1 MDSAERILVR
11 NMRTSKYNFFCK
23 VAGRQFVYQLLS
35 GSLLQID
42 EELYAALQTENLS
55 TIPDSVQATLKSS
68 NILIDDDLNEVD
80 VVIAANLRARYRS
93 SVLRVTVMPT
103 LACNFNCWYCYERHT
118 PSRMADEAAEAT
130 VRFVK
135 RQLEQNAK
143 KGLVLDWFGGEP
155 LLCFDGVIL
164 PMQQQLL
171 AWCKV
176 RGIAV
181 QSMMTTNGSLI
192 TPTMA
197 DQMEEIGLRQFQITL
212 DGGRLHHN
220 RTRFS
225 TSIANSYDTIIQNV
239 KTLCERID
247 SPTIE
252 LRINYTAKNVES
264 LAEILDDLDDSL
276 RPYVSLS
283 PHIVWQ
289 EADNVPSMRAA
300 LERFEEAA
308 HARGFTVMQSIP
320 TVRST
325 TCYTENADQFMV
337 NYNLDVYKCT
347 ARDFDGR
354 FSIGKI
360 NLDGQFKPNGLFYR
374 YLASPSPF
382 TQQSDCLDCSYLPCC
397 LCGLSCP
404 QKQLEGTAPQC
415 DREAIKTT
423 IERHIKHKLNA

>member
-1 MDSAERILVR
+1 MKVSR
-11 NMRTSKYNFFCK
+11 YNFLYA
-23 VAGRQFVYQLLS
+23 VGDERYVYQLLNQA
-35 GSLLQID
+35 LIRID
-42 EELYAALQTENLS
+42 HDLYTALHKGDLSCVPPEILS
-55 TIPDSVQATLKSS
+55 TLRAS
-68 NILIDDDLNEVD
+68 NILVDDDIDEVD

-103 LACNFNCWYCYERHT
+103 LACNFNCWYCYERHA

-155 LLCFDGVIL
+155 MLCFDSVIL

-171 AWCKV
+171 AWCKS

-197 DQMEEIGLRQFQITL
+197 DQMEQIELRQFQITL

-325 TCYTENADQFMV
+325 TCYAENADQFVV

-347 ARDFDGR
+347 ARDFDGK

-360 NLDGQFKPNGLFYR
+360 NLNGQFKPNGLFYR

-423 IERHIKHKLNA
+423 IERHIKQKLKS